1 MSKCRFLCFII
12 VSCWGAEVNGQVTSE
27 SAAVQVARTF
37 LQRVEPEISP
47 GVLSLLSTRRVVG
60 HRLDLTVARWSVSGG
75 DRIVSLDE
83 ETGAVKFY
91 SNSKL
96 YSAVNGPDGLRLP
109 RSGPPFY
116 RNEADLITRAKRKL
130 EAIGW
135 AFGPDV
141 SYGHRPIPVP
151 DAHGNIGKVIICLK
165 LHDRPNGY
173 STLGAGNR
181 AIISLDSL
189 TGEIVELQRF
199 IGYTYAPPTV
209 NITSEQAVQ
218 AAREVIDVGPSP
230 TVLGPAYQCLIEWG
244 PLSERGRALYRSK
257 TMPLGY
263 WVHGLKED
271 AVVASDTGEI
281 LNHYPNA
288 TGGEEPDSAAN
299 AATTQ
304 PPTGRVA
311 SDNESAAN
319 AGSAPGKGTRGN
331 PMTVVLSSAAALL
344 VVAGAIWAFRHAH
357 R

>member
-12 VSCWGAEVNGQVTSE
+12 VSCWGAEVNGQITSE
-27 SAAVQVARTF
+27 SAALQVARTF

-47 GVLSLLSTRRVVG
+47 GDLSLLSARRVVG
-60 HRLDLTVARWSVSGG
+60 HRLDLTVARWSVGGG

-83 ETGAVKFY
+83 ETGAIKAY

-109 RSGPPFY
+109 KSGPPFY

-165 LHDRPNGY
+165 FHDRPNGY

-181 AIISLDSL
+181 AIFSLDSL

-304 PPTGRVA
+304 LPTGRVA